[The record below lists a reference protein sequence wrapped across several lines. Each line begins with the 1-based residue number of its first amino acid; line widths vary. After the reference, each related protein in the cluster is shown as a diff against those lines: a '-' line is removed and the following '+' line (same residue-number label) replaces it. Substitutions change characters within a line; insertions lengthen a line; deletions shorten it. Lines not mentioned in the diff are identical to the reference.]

1 MFILHASEVKAWP
14 SYLNPRFTKS
24 YSFKS
29 DSACYPFDVTQLAN
43 MQNTCNSITC
53 PHSTS
58 CILFCNYN
66 LASQVA
72 QWRRTHLPS
81 RRPKFDPWGGKISW
95 GRKWQLTPVS
105 LPEKCH
111 GQRSLGGYS
120 SWGHNKSDTT
130 EWLSSSSIMFTDWNW
145 ISSSPALFKNEK
157 EGIEHLL
164 RIWHISCS
172 VNNLVNTVLPLD
184 RYYIFP
190 LHDVKPEVWYV

>member
-29 DSACYPFDVTQLAN
+29 DSACHPFDVTQLAN

-58 CILFCNYN
+58 RILFCNLKNN

-105 LPEKCH
+105 LPEKCR

-120 SWGHNKSDTT
+120 SWGHNESGTT
-130 EWLSSSSIMFTDWNW
+130 EWLSSSSSMRVQSETESAALLPCLRMRRKGSNIYWGFATLVALW
-145 ISSSPALFKNEK
+145 I
-157 EGIEHLL
+157 
-164 RIWHISCS
+164 
-172 VNNLVNTVLPLD
+172 T
-184 RYYIFP
+184 
-190 LHDVKPEVWYV
+190 